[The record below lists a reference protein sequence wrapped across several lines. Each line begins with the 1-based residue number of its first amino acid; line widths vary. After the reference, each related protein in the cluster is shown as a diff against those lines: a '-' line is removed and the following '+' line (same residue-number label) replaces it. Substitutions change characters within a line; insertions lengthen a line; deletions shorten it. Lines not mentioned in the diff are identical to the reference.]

1 MHAIDIG
8 TIAVSLGL
16 LLIYHIFLYLGIYW
30 GYLLNAQLSMNL
42 KSIVSWV
49 TKHIEKGDAPTVT
62 LAIQTFRNTILVA
75 TFIGGSAFTNAFDLT
90 SDYKNI
96 DNDELL
102 KVRSIVMSTLLFCS
116 FLCWACTIRFV
127 SHLGY
132 NLGSLSYEQAA
143 LSAKV
148 SSSREISTV
157 VDPLV
162 ENTEKDD
169 VKEVARKRR
178 TLEEDCVRKA
188 KLILIFF
195 RYRSS
200 FLLFIEVKTANLGL
214 LVVGVFS
221 LGFRFM
227 FVALPFAFL
236 SMGSPALIT
245 STAVLLVFL
254 YFYDY

>member
-8 TIAVSLGL
+8 AIAVSLGL
-16 LLIYHIFLYLGIYW
+16 FLVYHLFLYLGVYFS
-30 GYLLNAQLSMNL
+30 YLHNAQLSMNL

-75 TFIGGSAFTNAFDLT
+75 TFIGGNAFTNAFDLT

-96 DNDELL
+96 DSDEFL

-116 FLCWACTIRFV
+116 FLCWACTIRYV

-143 LSAKV
+143 LSAKA
-148 SSSREISTV
+148 SSSREVSTM

-162 ENTEKDD
+162 DNTEKDD
-169 VKEVARKRR
+169 AKEVAHKRR

-188 KLILIFF
+188 KLVLIFF
-195 RYRSS
+195 RYRLA
-200 FLLFIEVKTANLGL
+200 FLLFIKVKTANLDL
-214 LVVGVFS
+214 CVVGI
-221 LGFRFM
+221 GF
-227 FVALPFAFL
+227 
-236 SMGSPALIT
+236 
-245 STAVLLVFL
+245 VL
-254 YFYDY
+254 